1 MSLAATVWSVIPRRV
16 LLVIVGYLLMVAGC
30 SSSTGEQVADADGTA
45 TSTTA
50 VQTTTTSAPAPP
62 ELVMAGIARAEIG
75 QEFTDAVVAVDPNG
89 DDTAIEVTGR
99 APAGFSTIQNSRGRL
114 TGFRWQP
121 ERAGQWDVEL
131 TATDT
136 GGLSTTETIRLI
148 ARYPR
153 PRDLLIAMG
162 DSVAAG
168 FGRDRSDFAGSD
180 ECFRSEGD
188 SYARHTYDAL
198 VEAGSLAEDAEL
210 LIVACA
216 GATAATLSSFAVTAT
231 TADGEVVGEPQSQL
245 DAVIERNPT
254 IVTLTVGATDVS
266 MFDAAALT
274 NPGAADDPDR
284 AIDQFLVDNA
294 LRRLTTHLGLTLDA
308 LVRST
313 DAHVVVTTWYDPTA
327 AIPIGVEGCTGEC
340 MVSVMANV
348 VEATNDVIVAAVA
361 AQPAGRVSLAR
372 LDGQADVWEAKNGLG
387 PDVLRDGLGPLQ
399 GLVDAFTG
407 GTTATCADE
416 GSPPQD
422 LISSLDCSH
431 PNEAGHREIARVVT
445 ETLLDI

>member
-1 MSLAATVWSVIPRRV
+1 MAT
-16 LLVIVGYLLMVAGC
+16 GC
-30 SSSTGEQVADADGTA
+30 SSSPAEATGDAGR
-45 TSTTA
+45 STTTTTV
-50 VQTTTTSAPAPP
+50 VQTTTTAPPAPP
-62 ELVMAGIARAEIG
+62 DLVLPDIARADIG
-75 QEFTDAVVAVDPNG
+75 QEYTDAIVAIDPNG
-89 DDTAIEVTGR
+89 DDTSIDVASR

-121 ERAGQWDVEL
+121 ERAGQWDVEF

-136 GGLSTTETIRLI
+136 GGLSATKTIRLI

-153 PRDLLIAMG
+153 PRDVLVAMG

-168 FGRDRSDFAGSD
+168 FGRDRSDFGGTD

-231 TADGEVVGEPQSQL
+231 TVDGEVVGEPQSQL
-245 DAVIERNPT
+245 DAAIERNPT

-266 MFDAAALT
+266 LFDAAALT
-274 NPGAADDPDR
+274 NPGADGDPSR

-294 LRRLTTHLGLTLDA
+294 LRRLATHLGLTLDA

-313 DAHVVVTTWYDPTA
+313 DAHIVVTTWYDPTA
-327 AIPIGVEGCTGEC
+327 AVPIGVDGCTGEC
-340 MVSVMANV
+340 MVSVMATV
-348 VEATNDVIVAAVA
+348 VEATNDVIIDVVA
-361 AQPAGRVSLAR
+361 AQPAGRVSVAR
-372 LDGQADVWEAKNGLG
+372 LDGPADIWEATNGLG

-399 GLVDAFTG
+399 GLVDTFTS

-431 PNEAGHREIARVVT
+431 PNEDGHREIARVVT
-445 ETLLDI
+445 ETLLGI